1 MSAAVVGKV
10 IWRGADRGEET
21 SQAEEA
27 YFSSLQSLVVL
38 VVFLLF
44 FFFIPLPSP
53 AAIPAEMETVQDCC
67 YQDLMTRVISVEETV
82 SLRGAQPISPGPHH
96 FHHPGEPRP

>member
-10 IWRGADRGEET
+10 IWRGADWSEET

-27 YFSSLQSLVVL
+27 YFSILQSSVVL

-44 FFFIPLPSP
+44 FFFTPLPSP
-53 AAIPAEMETVQDCC
+53 APIPAEMETGQDGS
-67 YQDLMTRVISVEETV
+67 YQDLMTRVISVGETV
-82 SLRGAQPISPGPHH
+82 SLKGAQPVSPGPHH
-96 FHHPGEPRP
+96 IHYPGEPRP